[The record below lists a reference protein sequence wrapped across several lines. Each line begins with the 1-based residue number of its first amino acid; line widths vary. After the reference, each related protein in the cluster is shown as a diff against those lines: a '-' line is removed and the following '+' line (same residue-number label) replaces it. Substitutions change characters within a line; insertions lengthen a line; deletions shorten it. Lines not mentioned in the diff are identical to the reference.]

1 MAPPKTDAFADLF
14 LSATSNSSSSSLN
27 EKRMPM
33 LHRQNRQQS
42 PLNGSNLQ
50 SSSVS
55 GSHDHWSNLDILSGS
70 HTPTGSSNHTVSS
83 AVDDDPFSIFGKPEP
98 PKTAAGLAEPT
109 PTHQSTIG
117 APDQLTLLL
126 DDEFSDAF
134 PAEKAAI
141 PAENA
146 VPERLSSKIQPSKL
160 SPEPSSSPND
170 SVLAQ
175 LVDIGFSVDTANDA
189 IARKGP
195 HLQECVNY
203 IMSGGNSE
211 TTSQPPT
218 PVQRHPAHHGPEDLQ
233 AKLTDL
239 STDFFNKA
247 SIFFDKS
254 KKTVMKNLDQFQQQ
268 HMAHRLLSPGMP
280 SWMANQE
287 KYKKDAVERK
297 ANGGSYEDYGS
308 DEDNLDKEAIE
319 QFMRKQ
325 QERDKER
332 KEKRLQGIKEYAMDR
347 VSGRP
352 ESALGRTSPAKKP
365 DMPIR
370 PQLQPSSDDLPRR
383 PPRRTKVPTPK
394 APVAVASKSPE
405 EDLLGLNSL
414 TSVTAA
420 PLNEFQQTDFDTNKE
435 KASVS
440 FSHGD
445 YDSAYQS
452 YLRCMESLPE
462 NHDYRIVINSN
473 AALTLV
479 KMGNYKEAKNHCDI
493 GIRLLDVKGIDNG
506 WTIMDKSAKH
516 WYTKLLMRKAESLE
530 MLEVFPE
537 ALECYM
543 ELVSRL
549 GVSDKKV
556 MDGKR
561 RVNDIVNPKPKPTP
575 KPTPKAAPKA
585 TPKAPAAPK
594 PSNPAS
600 NLTRIQKQNA
610 EAKAREEEMFK
621 LHDKVHEQL
630 QAWSNG
636 KEDNIRTLL
645 TTLPDIIPERLGFPF
660 VSDKKIGLGD
670 LMLPKKVKINYMKVI
685 SAIHPDKLS
694 NLQLQDKMICQGVF
708 VVLNK
713 AWDTFKQQNNMA

>member
-50 SSSVS
+50 ASSAS

-70 HTPTGSSNHTVSS
+70 HTPIGTNNDTVSS
-83 AVDDDPFSIFGKPEP
+83 TNDDDPFSIFGKPEP
-98 PKTAAGLAEPT
+98 PKMTSQIAEPT
-109 PTHQSTIG
+109 PTHQSTTG
-117 APDQLTLLL
+117 APDHLSLLL

-134 PAEKAAI
+134 VEKKTS
-141 PAENA
+141 
-146 VPERLSSKIQPSKL
+146 PERPSSKIQPSKL
-160 SPEPSSSPND
+160 SPKVSSSPND

-175 LVDIGFSVDTANDA
+175 LVDIGFSVETANDA
-189 IARKGP
+189 IGRKGP

-211 TTSQPPT
+211 STTSQTLT
-218 PVQRHPAHHGPEDLQ
+218 PVQRQQAHHPEDLQ

-268 HMAHRLLSPGMP
+268 HMAHRGQLLSPGMP

-325 QERDKER
+325 QEKDKER
-332 KEKRLQGIKEYAMDR
+332 KEKRLQGIKAYAMDK

-370 PQLQPSSDDLPRR
+370 PQLQPPSSDDLPRR
-383 PPRRTKVPTPK
+383 PPRKTKPATVSP
-394 APVAVASKSPE
+394 PVLAKSPE

-414 TSVTAA
+414 TSMTAP

-435 KASVS
+435 KASAS

-462 NHDYRIVINSN
+462 NHDYRIVIYSN

-479 KMGNYKEAKNHCDI
+479 KLGNYKEAKNHCDN
-493 GIRLLDVKGIDNG
+493 GIKLLNVRGIDNG

-561 RVNDIVNPKPKPTP
+561 RVNEIVNPKPKPKPAP
-575 KPTPKAAPKA
+575 KPMPKQNVPKSTPKAETA
-585 TPKAPAAPK
+585 
-594 PSNPAS
+594 SS
-600 NLTRIQKQNA
+600 NLSRIQKQNA
-610 EAKAREEEMFK
+610 ETKAREEEMFK

-660 VSDKKIGLGD
+660 VTDKKIGLGD

-713 AWDTFKQQNNMA
+713 AWDAFKQQNNMA